1 MHNQEEEEE
10 EEESETREM
19 MAGAVMRRD
28 THTPNQQH
36 VIQRRRGSGG
46 VRGGAPCSPGIV
58 CVAGSSSWEWGESGL
73 VMGDGRCCCFVALF
87 FSYGAPPFV
96 NGRVWV
102 GAGCKCQ
109 PTKPPKK
116 KKP

>member
-1 MHNQEEEEE
+1 MHNQEEEEEEEE

-28 THTPNQQH
+28 THTPNQKH

-58 CVAGSSSWEWGESGL
+58 CVAGSWSSSCWEWGESGL
-73 VMGDGRCCCFVALF
+73 VMGERERERE
-87 FSYGAPPFV
+87 
-96 NGRVWV
+96 RVIKWI
-102 GAGCKCQ
+102 G
-109 PTKPPKK
+109 
-116 KKP
+116 